1 MTRRFEGKVAIVAGG
16 SSGIGAAVAHGLAAE
31 GAKVAVVASASLD
44 KAAAVADA
52 IGAAGG
58 EASAYVADVRDA
70 GACLRLAEEVGRRW
84 GTLDLLFNGAG
95 IFFPTPAGGA
105 DAKACAD
112 LVNVNVIGVW
122 NMVAAAVPMMAESG
136 GGRIVNVSS
145 TAAFIGVNGF
155 ALYCASKAAVS
166 MMTRALAAELAPQRI
181 AINAIAP
188 GNTATPMNAEVRAN
202 PDAMAAMLRMT
213 PSGTAF
219 TDVADMASIALFLL
233 SDDARAVHGATWL
246 ADEGISAA
254 IGG

>member
-1 MTRRFEGKVAIVAGG
+1 
-16 SSGIGAAVAHGLAAE
+16 
-31 GAKVAVVASASLD
+31 
-44 KAAAVADA
+44 
-52 IGAAGG
+52 
-58 EASAYVADVRDA
+58 
-70 GACLRLAEEVGRRW
+70 
-84 GTLDLLFNGAG
+84 
-95 IFFPTPAGGA
+95 
-105 DAKACAD
+105 
-112 LVNVNVIGVW
+112 
-122 NMVAAAVPMMAESG
+122 
-136 GGRIVNVSS
+136 
-145 TAAFIGVNGF
+145 
-155 ALYCASKAAVS
+155 